1 MRKKL
6 QIVALTGGLPG
17 TVGGMSDLST
27 SPPPLGLAGADAI
40 ALGRLSQELAT
51 AWDGFRHARPDQP
64 VPGEAVQALLAEP
77 LPAAGM
83 PLTRAIDDAMA
94 VLDTSLAQ
102 SRPRYFG
109 FVGGSGLEAG
119 VLADALSES
128 FDINMA
134 SWSAAATEVER
145 QAIGWLADFIGYP
158 AADGHFTSG
167 GTVSNLSALAA
178 ARHRLL
184 PEARTAGV
192 GGHRFGLYCSAE
204 AHASIVRAAELLGVG
219 SDAVRGLPQRADRGV
234 DPDAVAAAIDADRAA
249 GILPL
254 AVVATAG
261 TTLTGAIDP
270 LDRLADVCAQRGVW
284 LHVDGAYGAPAA
296 ATASA
301 GPRFAGLD
309 RADSLTV
316 DPHKWLYLP
325 KACGALLVRD
335 PDVLEATFGHDKSY
349 MPDEDELPNA
359 VDRTLEY
366 SRPFRALKLWL
377 AFRVHGADTFR
388 AAIERNL
395 AHAQLLYGLVEAQP
409 RLRALTGPPTL
420 SVLPFQHLPRD
431 PEADVDAHN
440 TRLVRRLQRDG
451 HVWVA
456 SAVVDGTVAIRP
468 CFVNFRTADADVQAL
483 VDEVLAVGEALE
495 AQA

>member
-1 MRKKL
+1 
-6 QIVALTGGLPG
+6 
-17 TVGGMSDLST
+17 MSDVS
-27 SPPPLGLAGADAI
+27 SPSPLGLAGADAI

-51 AWDGFRHARPDQP
+51 AWDGFRRPRPDQP
-64 VPGEAVQALLAEP
+64 TPDATLRALLAEP
-77 LPAAGM
+77 LPASGM
-83 PLTRAIDDAMA
+83 PLPAAIDDAMA
-94 VLDTSLAQ
+94 VLDRSLAQ

-109 FVGGSGLEAG
+109 FVGGSGLESG
-119 VLADALSES
+119 VLADALAGS

-134 SWSAAATEVER
+134 SWSAAATELER
-145 QAIGWLADFIGYP
+145 QAIGWLASFIGYP
-158 AADGHFTSG
+158 AGDGHFTSG

-184 PEARTAGV
+184 PDARTAGL
-192 GGHRFGLYCSAE
+192 GGRRLAVYCSAE
-204 AHASIVRAAELLGVG
+204 AHASVVRAAELIGIG
-219 SDAVRGLPQRADRGV
+219 SDAVRALPQRADRGV
-234 DPDAVAAAIDADRAA
+234 DPAAVAAAIAADRAD
-249 GILPL
+249 GVLPL

-270 LDRLADVCAQRGVW
+270 LDALADLCAEQDVW

-296 ATASA
+296 ATATA
-301 GPRFAGLD
+301 GPRFAGLA

-335 PDVLEATFGHDKSY
+335 PGVLEAAFGHDKSY

-377 AFRVHGADTFR
+377 AFRVHGADRFR
-388 AAIERNL
+388 EAIERNL
-395 AHAQLLYGLVEAQP
+395 AHAQLLYDLVEGHP
-409 RLRALTGPPTL
+409 RLRALTGRPTL
-420 SVLPFQHLPRD
+420 SVLPFQHRPAD
-431 PEADVDAHN
+431 PSADVDAHN
-440 TRLVRRLQRDG
+440 ARLVRRLQHDG

-456 SAVVDGTVAIRP
+456 SAVVDGAVAIRP
-468 CFVNFRTADADVQAL
+468 CFVNFRTTDDDVRAL
-483 VDEVLAVGEALE
+483 VDEVAAVGDAL
-495 AQA
+495 